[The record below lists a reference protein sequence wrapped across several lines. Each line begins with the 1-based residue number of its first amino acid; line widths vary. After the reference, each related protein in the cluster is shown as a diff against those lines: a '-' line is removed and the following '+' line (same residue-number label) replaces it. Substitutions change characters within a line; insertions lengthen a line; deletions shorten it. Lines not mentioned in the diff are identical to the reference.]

1 MNKEKKSNRY
11 EKIVDIQRVLK
22 IWKTRNLT
30 LEVKMVY
37 FKAVVISKFAF
48 QSFKTTSQ
56 NKLEKKAFF
65 GITLFLR

>member
-1 MNKEKKSNRY
+1 M
-11 EKIVDIQRVLK
+11 K
-22 IWKTRNLT
+22 IWKTRKLT

-48 QSFKTTSQ
+48 QSFTTTSQ

-65 GITLFLR
+65 WNNSTPKIKHETTIKPEG